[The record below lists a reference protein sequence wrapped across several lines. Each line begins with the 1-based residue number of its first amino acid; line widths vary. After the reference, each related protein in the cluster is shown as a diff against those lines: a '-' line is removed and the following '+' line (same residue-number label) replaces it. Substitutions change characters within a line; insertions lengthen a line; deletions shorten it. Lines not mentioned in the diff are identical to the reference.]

1 MITAEEFINKHL
13 GKTYKNEWDKE
24 VMIVG
29 ISEDNIIIGRYNDS
43 GWSNVNNWDEIKI
56 FSPIVISYN
65 YLYSYDLENI
75 DNLLSV

>member
-1 MITAEEFINKHL
+1 MKSEEFIKKHL
-13 GKTYKNEWDKE
+13 GKTYKNESDEE

-29 ISEDNIIIGRYNDS
+29 ISENDIIIGRYNNT
-43 GWSNVNNWDEIKI
+43 GWDIVNSYDDIRIN
-56 FSPIVISYN
+56 SPMIESYN